1 MEEEQK
7 QEYLRKEKIAEQR
20 KEQFEII
27 RLEENEVRKKAGIE
41 KQKDI
46 LKSKEIASKIE
57 EERKQELL
65 RQ

>member
-7 QEYLRKEKIAEQR
+7 QEYLRKERIAEQR
-20 KEQFEII
+20 REQFEII